1 MNDKFLPRV
10 VVNVNE
16 VVNENNVASTYVPAF
31 ILRAPTGPVGEI
43 NFISTYADLVNIYG
57 DPDQF
62 INEDFPVFYGLGTYL
77 KEYNGIYVTRLA
89 SNDANYGEIEGS
101 IILKDQ
107 EGSPKQELEE
117 DIKIVS
123 VRTNWKT
130 DIYNGIEVTLRI
142 DPITNVIYAITTV
155 GGNTYETT
163 RFGVDFGSLTPAQF
177 EHILD
182 NIVDSFNSLNTGLTM
197 TREYSSAHETVPIAT
212 DIMSGIIAGGDAG
225 SNTVDDIAVKAAI
238 NEYDSVE
245 VSIDTLTFPEFEN
258 LETIKY
264 AVDIAEKRRFFILS
278 TAYVKETYSNKIT
291 AIGEG
296 ASSYKIGDE
305 FTFTVNDIEYTG
317 MVEDIEQSPYT
328 ISTNYPTSTLENFG
342 GTYETTA
349 KSESEGTGLQIL
361 IESTRIENPTP
372 SVGDIMSLISE
383 YPKSS
388 ALAIYLD
395 KVNYI
400 NGFYTD
406 PLTGEQKYI
415 DIPASVAVQHAFAQA
430 YAEGPY
436 RAPAGINR
444 GTLRNVKKLRYSF
457 TDSDVTRLD
466 NYSIPVNPILYRP
479 TYGYVVWDEKTT
491 AEDETNPYSR
501 YLNGAALVNYLV
513 NRLYTMSQR
522 YLFEPI
528 TATTFASWELEASS
542 ILSPLVSANAIDSKY
557 VVTMNATNNSSETIR
572 KHELHGW
579 VKVRKI
585 DVAREVIIDLEV
597 SNRIEDEEEE

>member
-1 MNDKFLPRV
+1 MTEQFLPRV

-16 VVNENNVASTYVPAF
+16 VVNKNNVASTYVPAF

-43 NFISTYADLVNIYG
+43 NFISTYTDFVNTYG
-57 DPDQF
+57 DPEQF

-89 SNDANYGEIEGS
+89 SDDASYGEIEGS
-101 IILKDQ
+101 IILKD
-107 EGSPKQELEE
+107 EYDTPKEELSE

-123 VRTNWKT
+123 VKTDWKT

-142 DPITNVIYAITTV
+142 DSNTNVIYGIVTV

-163 RFGVDFGSLTPAQF
+163 RFSVDFGSLTPVQF

-182 NIVDSFNSLNTGLTM
+182 NLVDSFNSLKTGLTM
-197 TREYSSAHETVPIAT
+197 KREYTSAYTTVPSIT
-212 DIMSGIIAGGDAG
+212 DHMSGIITGGNSG
-225 SNTVDDIAVKAAI
+225 SNTVDDITIKSAI
-238 NEYDSVE
+238 NLYDSVE
-245 VSIDTLTFPEFEN
+245 VTIDTITFPEFED

-264 AVDIAEKRRFFILS
+264 AVDIAEKRRFFVLS
-278 TAYVKETYSNKIT
+278 TAYVKETFSNKVT
-291 AIGEG
+291 AVSGG
-296 ASSYKIGDE
+296 AASYETGDE
-305 FTFTVNDIEYTG
+305 FTFIVDDVEYTG
-317 MVEDIEQSPYT
+317 MIEDVDQSPYT
-328 ISTNYPTSTLENFG
+328 ISTNYPTSTLENHA
-342 GTYETTA
+342 GTYDTTVKGD
-349 KSESEGTGLQIL
+349 KSGTGLQIL

-388 ALAIYLD
+388 ALAVYLD

-400 NGFYTD
+400 DGYYTD

-415 DIPASVAVQHAFAQA
+415 DIPASIAVQHAFAQA

-436 RAPAGINR
+436 KAPAGINR
-444 GTLRNVKKLRYSF
+444 GTLKNVKKLRYGF
-457 TDSDVTRLD
+457 TDADVTRLD
-466 NYSIPVNPILYRP
+466 NYSIPVNPIVYKA

-491 AEDETNPYSR
+491 ANDETNPYSR

-513 NRLYTMSQR
+513 NRLYTMSQK

-528 TATTFASWELEASS
+528 TATTFASWELEAIS
-542 ILSPLVSANAIDSKY
+542 ILSPLVGANAIDSKY
-557 VVTMNATNNSSETIR
+557 VVTMNATNNSSETIAR
-572 KHELHGW
+572 HELHGW

-597 SNRIEDEEEE
+597 SNRIEEEEE